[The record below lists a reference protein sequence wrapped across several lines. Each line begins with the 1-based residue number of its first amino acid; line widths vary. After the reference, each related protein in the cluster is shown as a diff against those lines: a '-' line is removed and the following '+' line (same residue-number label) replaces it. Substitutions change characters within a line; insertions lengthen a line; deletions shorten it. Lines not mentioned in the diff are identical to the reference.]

1 MILPTHLLDGNWEL
15 SNKNN
20 HKTHSPHK
28 KCSEGCEM
36 LMGSMRWVVMD
47 RFKTERKKSRIY
59 PVRDL
64 ILAA

>member
-1 MILPTHLLDGNWEL
+1 
-15 SNKNN
+15 
-20 HKTHSPHK
+20 
-28 KCSEGCEM
+28 M

-47 RFKTERKKSRIY
+47 RFKAERKKSRIY

>member
-1 MILPTHLLDGNWEL
+1 
-15 SNKNN
+15 
-20 HKTHSPHK
+20 
-28 KCSEGCEM
+28 M

-64 ILAA
+64 IPAA